1 MTEPEIAADDA
12 MKMLKIVC
20 ALIARPESE
29 PFRAPVAWKVLGL
42 TDYPKMVKKP
52 MDLGT
57 IKKKLE
63 DGQYK
68 NMSEVADDIRLVW
81 TNCMAYNQDGSE
93 FYHLAGTFARK
104 FEEVYATLRNS
115 DEPDVNRVPSSEE
128 RLRLSYDLF
137 KLSDLDLG
145 RTLTIIEGSCPE
157 ALSKRKG
164 DDEVMINVDMLKPR
178 TFHEAFGFVE
188 KCMEAG
194 RADAANK
201 RKKV

>member
-68 NMSEVADDIRLVW
+68 NMSEVADDIRL
-81 TNCMAYNQDGSE
+81 A
-93 FYHLAGTFARK
+93 
-104 FEEVYATLRNS
+104 
-115 DEPDVNRVPSSEE
+115 
-128 RLRLSYDLF
+128 
-137 KLSDLDLG
+137 
-145 RTLTIIEGSCPE
+145 PE
-157 ALSKRKG
+157 
-164 DDEVMINVDMLKPR
+164 
-178 TFHEAFGFVE
+178 
-188 KCMEAG
+188 
-194 RADAANK
+194 
-201 RKKV
+201 